1 MPDSPSDQIPQ
12 EPSPRIYSQPLPPP
26 ESFGAA
32 TGKSKSPVVKA
43 VLITVAIFV
52 GLGVI
57 GVGILGFGA
66 WYLAKSVHSVPSA
79 TFTASDLGIAIYP
92 GAEPSLRGSRAE
104 LAGKTMLSGTYITTD
119 SADKVVAFYTE
130 KAGPSAHIITT
141 SYGSNFRL
149 SKAAGDVITVKV
161 MRVPD
166 GPGGKTYITIAHIS
180 ETVPPR

>member
-12 EPSPRIYSQPLPPP
+12 EPSPKIYSEPLPPP
-26 ESFGAA
+26 ESFGVHS
-32 TGKSKSPVVKA
+32 GKSKSPVVKA

-92 GAEPSLRGSRAE
+92 GAEPSLRGSRME
-104 LAGKTMLSGTYITTD
+104 LAGKTILSAAYITTD
-119 SADKVVAFYTE
+119 SADKVIAFYTE
-130 KAGPSAHIITT
+130 KAGPSAHFITT
-141 SYGSNFRL
+141 SHGSEFRL
-149 SKAAGDVITVKV
+149 TNAPGDFTTVKV

-166 GPGGKTYITIAHIS
+166 GSGGRTYIMIDRAHH
-180 ETVPPR
+180 